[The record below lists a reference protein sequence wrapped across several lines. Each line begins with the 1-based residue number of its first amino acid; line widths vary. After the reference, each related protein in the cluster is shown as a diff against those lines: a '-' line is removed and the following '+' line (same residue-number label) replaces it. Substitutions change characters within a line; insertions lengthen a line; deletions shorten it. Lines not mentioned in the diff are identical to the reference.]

1 MEPVTHSGDVERVAA
16 AQRADAAAEAD
27 LAAAIGAVPH
37 GKTEARRL
45 LDSAKN
51 RAAAARDLRQAKRA
65 AHPRPCE
72 PELPCDFH
80 VSYQAR

>member
-1 MEPVTHSGDVERVAA
+1 VAQA
-16 AQRADAAAEAD
+16 FFPWSPLSSAPRDAVSSEVD
-27 LAAAIGAVPH
+27 LAAAIAAVPH

-51 RAAAARDLRQAKRA
+51 RAAAARDLRQAIRA

-72 PELPCDFH
+72 PASPCDFP